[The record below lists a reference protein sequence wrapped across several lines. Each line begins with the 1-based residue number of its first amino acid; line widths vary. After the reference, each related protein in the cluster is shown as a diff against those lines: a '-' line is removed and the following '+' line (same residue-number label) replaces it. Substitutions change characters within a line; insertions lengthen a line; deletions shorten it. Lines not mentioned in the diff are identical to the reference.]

1 MGGCLI
7 GSQRRLLGQCQVA
20 VQLVENQLL
29 EQGFVQRS
37 LAGSAGKISAY
48 APKSSVALA
57 TEDGIVHGLLLKAR
71 VWK

>member
-1 MGGCLI
+1 MGGQ
-7 GSQRRLLGQCQVA
+7 GRLPGLGQVA

-37 LAGSAGKISAY
+37 LAGSAGKVSAF

-57 TEDGIVHGLLLKAR
+57 TEGGIVHGLPAKVR
-71 VWK
+71 VRE